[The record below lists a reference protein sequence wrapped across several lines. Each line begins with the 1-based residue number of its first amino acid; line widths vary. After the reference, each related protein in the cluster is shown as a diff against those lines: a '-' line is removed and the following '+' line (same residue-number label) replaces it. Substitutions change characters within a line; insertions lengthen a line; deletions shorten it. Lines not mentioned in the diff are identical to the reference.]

1 VSDLPIVKI
10 PTDPDGAVRMTA
22 EETAQLAPGA
32 YRYEVTP
39 RPAMSDQLRDAIADE
54 IHTSSITAANLSADA
69 VLAMPE
75 LQAIRKALRD
85 MAHEADLE
93 LEDYDLPPSVVAWV
107 MEGQP

>member
-1 VSDLPIVKI
+1 
-10 PTDPDGAVRMTA
+10 
-22 EETAQLAPGA
+22 
-32 YRYEVTP
+32 
-39 RPAMSDQLRDAIADE
+39 MSDQLRDAIAFDGLDDVRVNYMAYCYGG
-54 IHTSSITAANLSADA
+54 SFDKRKAADA